1 MSKLFKMSDEEISRI
16 LNLHE
21 SAKQKERSGKN
32 THNLLKEDM
41 EPVAGMESVPLGKV
55 EAVQQKLVDL
65 GYNLGN
71 TGPNGDGV
79 DGIFGSK
86 SRSAV
91 KQYQVDKGI
100 SPALGNVGPKTAAS
114 LGVEQ
119 LTSSSTSTS
128 TGSGSSS
135 SKATSGT
142 SGSSPFATKAD
153 GNAFRK
159 WMHTT
164 FPQEAKNYD
173 LDIEGSHTNDTIKK
187 VFNAYPKGWD
197 YTTFG
202 QYYVKKGG
210 KLQGNETQ
218 SSQTQPKK
226 DQLVVAPGLNQDVFK
241 NINIAALDS
250 TKSKEVCS
258 KAGTTECGTYVNML
272 SDKIGNVGN
281 AWLAHNN
288 DTIGTRTKTAYWG
301 LTPAQQD
308 KIFNIFKAI
317 EKQGGP
323 VKPKKEGGI
332 TDEIKALQSQL
343 VPKISASDLKP
354 GDIVGIYYP
363 ESGYHEAA
371 FYEAGKPYF
380 VKDSK
385 GQWQKGT
392 TIQKGQGFG
401 MNTHVGIVA
410 FEKDGVPLVVHNIG
424 GTVYSD
430 PWDKLKG
437 NGKIM
442 WIRRP

>member
-1 MSKLFKMSDEEISRI
+1 MSKLFKMSDEEIGRI
-16 LNLHE
+16 LGLHE
-21 SAKQKERSGKN
+21 SAIRNERLSGKKVN
-32 THNLLKEDM
+32 NLLKEDM
-41 EPVAGMESVPLGKV
+41 EALPEMENVPLGKV
-55 EAVQQKLVDL
+55 EAVQQALVNL

-71 TGPNGDGV
+71 TGLNGDGV
-79 DGIFGSK
+79 DGKFGEK
-86 SRSAV
+86 TKSAV
-91 KQYQVDKGI
+91 KKFQTSKGLNDDGI
-100 SPALGNVGPKTAAS
+100 VRDNTAGALGVQPLYTKAA
-114 LGVEQ
+114 
-119 LTSSSTSTS
+119 
-128 TGSGSSS
+128 SGSSS
-135 SKATSGT
+135 SS
-142 SGSSPFATKAD
+142 SGSGASSESATGSPFKTREE

-159 WMHTT
+159 WMHKN
-164 FPQEAKNYD
+164 FPNAAKNFG
-173 LDIEGSHTNDTIKK
+173 LDIEGSHTNKTIKN
-187 VFNAYPKGWD
+187 VYNSLPPN
-197 YTTFG
+197 YTTTTYGMYYERTKG
-202 QYYVKKGG
+202 Q
-210 KLQGNETQ
+210 TQ

-250 TKSKEVCS
+250 TKSAKVCD
-258 KAGTTECGTYVNML
+258 KAGTDQCGTYVNLL

-288 DTIGTRTKTAYWG
+288 ETLVTRTKTAYWG

-323 VKPKKEGGI
+323 VKGKKSGGP

-343 VPKISASDLKP
+343 IPKISASDLKP

-363 ESGYHEAA
+363 ESGYHESA

-392 TIQKGQGFG
+392 TIKRGEGFG

-410 FEKDGVPLVVHNIG
+410 FEKNGVPLVVHNIS

-437 NGKIM
+437 GGKIM
-442 WIRRP
+442 WVRRP